1 MLLIRTRC
9 KHVVSLAALIT
20 ILGLA
25 FEPFFQQIVTYPDR
39 MMIAGGGST
48 WAASTFIPEA
58 QLSTR
63 RLGFD
68 GNNRDPK
75 MTLAI
80 DTVLNTPEIDMRS
93 STAQCSTANCTW
105 LSYPTLGVGHTCQDV
120 SYLLQYI
127 CENNTDL
134 ALSQQ
139 AVTAVDPCG
148 YKVNDTF
155 VTGVYGN
162 LGFRD
167 VTSLSTL
174 VVDTFDFESSS
185 NHFWNTTAFHNST
198 LPILDFYIAYTPGG
212 PEAALR
218 NQTPVL
224 LECLL
229 TWNVHTIDSRVVNGI
244 LQERVL
250 DTVVVQPQSLDN
262 STVWPITASLGSNNT
277 FRILNGST
285 QLLRDWILSGFP
297 FYLSQDPAYD
307 FELYSGMWSFHQIP
321 PYDFES
327 HMSNLTKAIT
337 NDMKSRSSGTMLVE
351 GTAWSSE
358 RFVKIRWAWI
368 TLPAA
373 SLVGGLV
380 LIFTMILHGKKAKA
394 PVWKSSALT
403 TLLHGLSEETR
414 NLIDPDLSS
423 SQVEAMSTKL
433 RAKPTDKGEY
443 PPKPT

>member
-1 MLLIRTRC
+1 MPVSEAISQLKWIWFQEEAALWDFQLFDAASRGPWGATMLLIRTRC
-9 KHVVSLAALIT
+9 RHVVSLAALIT

-39 MMIAGGGST
+39 TMIVGGGST
-48 WAASTFIPEA
+48 WAASTFVP
-58 QLSTR
+58 QSLPSTR

-68 GNNRDPK
+68 NNNRDPT

-80 DTVLNTPEIDMRS
+80 DTVLNTPEIAMRP

-105 LSYPTLGVGHTCQDV
+105 PSYATLGVGHTCQDV

-127 CENNTDL
+127 CENNTKL
-134 ALSQQ
+134 ALPQQ
-139 AVTAVDPCG
+139 AVSAVDPCG

-155 VTGVYGN
+155 VTGVEGN
-162 LGFRD
+162 LGFRK

-174 VVDTFDFESSS
+174 VVETFDFESSG

-229 TWNVHTIDSRVVNGI
+229 TWNVHTIDSRIVNGM

-262 STVWPITASLGSNNT
+262 STAWPITASLGSNNT
-277 FRILNGST
+277 FQILNGTT
-285 QLLRDWILSGFP
+285 QLLRDWILSDFP
-297 FYLSQDPAYD
+297 FYLDQDPAYD
-307 FELYSGMWSFHQIP
+307 FELYSGMWNFHQIP

-327 HMSNLTKAIT
+327 HISNLTKAIT
-337 NDMKSRSSGTMLVE
+337 NDMKSRSSDPLGLDHVARRIARRKLGINICNDCTRKKDQGAAME
-351 GTAWSSE
+351 IIFFGH
-358 RFVKIRWAWI
+358 I
-368 TLPAA
+368 TTW
-373 SLVGGLV
+373 LVG
-380 LIFTMILHGKKAKA
+380 
-394 PVWKSSALT
+394 
-403 TLLHGLSEETR
+403 R
-414 NLIDPDLSS
+414 N
-423 SQVEAMSTKL
+423 
-433 RAKPTDKGEY
+433 
-443 PPKPT
+443 